1 MSGEDKSQADENKSL
16 SALSNVH
23 PFESKVCTLSVGLLY
38 KIIETVLASEI
49 ILFLIGGFLVTNLS
63 PSPLQILYWVLI
75 PWSIV
80 VTGLLFLIVLWLKR
94 R

>member
-1 MSGEDKSQADENKSL
+1 VEEEQERSMWWNPTS
-16 SALSNVH
+16 SNVSDVH
-23 PFESKVCTLSVGLLY
+23 PSESKVYTLSVGSLY
-38 KIIETVLASEI
+38 KILETVLVSEI

-63 PSPLQILYWVLI
+63 PFPLQIMYWVLI

-80 VTGLLFLIVLWLKR
+80 ITGLLFLIVLWLKR